1 MARRTHSIRSIR
13 SRVFIGKLAGT
24 SVFDPIGDAVGRI
37 SDAVVTLRFTSSP
50 RVIGFV
56 IEVATHRRVFLPIT
70 RVTAIK
76 PGAVITTG
84 LINIR
89 QFSQRPGE
97 ATVFGELLDRVVMM
111 NDQTGPVKVL
121 DMAMEQDDERNWV
134 VTHLYVRRQNSGLS
148 LRRGET
154 FLVSPEDVSGL
165 AKQSAMSQEATT
177 LLSMT
182 EDLKAADFADLLAD
196 LPETRRN
203 EVAHQLTNERL
214 ADILEELGEDDRV
227 GILSSLD
234 VRRAGDVL
242 DAMQPDDAADLIA
255 EMPPDQARILLA
267 AMEPEEAADVRR
279 LMAYGENTA
288 GGMMTPSPVILPPD
302 ANVATLL
309 AHVRREDIPP
319 ALAALIIVSRPPLE
333 APTGRYLGV
342 VHIQRALREPPQTA
356 LGTIIDDAL
365 EGVDPNTSLGTIT
378 RLLATYNL
386 TAIPVVD
393 SSQHVLGA
401 VSVDDVLDHLLPDD
415 WRDADEGV
423 TDETMNRSQDG

>member
-1 MARRTHSIRSIR
+1 MRTRTQSIRSIR

-37 SDAVVTLRFTSSP
+37 SDAVVLVRLASAP

-56 IEVATHRRVFLPIT
+56 IEVAAHRRVFLPIT

-97 ATVFGELLDRVVMM
+97 ATVFGELIDRVVTM
-111 NDQTGPVKVL
+111 NDRTGEVKIL
-121 DMAMEQDDERNWV
+121 DMAMEQDAERNWII
-134 VTHLYVRRQNSGLS
+134 THLYVRRQNSGLT

-154 FLVSPEDVSGL
+154 FLVAPEDISGL
-165 AKQSAMSQEATT
+165 AKQSALGQEATT
-177 LLSMT
+177 LLAMT
-182 EDLKAADFADLLAD
+182 EDMKAADFADLLAD
-196 LPETRRN
+196 LPATRRN

-214 ADILEELGEDDRV
+214 ADILEELGEEDRV

-242 DAMQPDDAADLIA
+242 DVMQPDDAADLIS
-255 EMPPDQARILLA
+255 ELPQEQARILLS

-279 LMAYGENTA
+279 LLIYDEHTA
-288 GGMMTPSPVILPPD
+288 GGMMTSSPVILPPD

-319 ALAALIIVSRPPLE
+319 ALAALAIVSRPPLE
-333 APTGRYLGV
+333 VPTGRYLGV

-356 LGTIIDDAL
+356 LGTIMDDAL
-365 EGVDPNTSLGTIT
+365 EAIDPHMGLGTVT

-415 WRDADEGV
+415 WRDADERI
-423 TDETMNRSQDG
+423 TDETMNRSDDG